1 MRSFLK
7 FFLAAIALAPLCGI
21 AAPAQTAGYG
31 IGRVATPQEIQ
42 AWDISIT
49 PDGKGL
55 PPGSGTANEGAKL
68 YAQKCAAC
76 HGRTG
81 SEGPA
86 GPRLVGDR
94 ATLTTLRPQRTV
106 GSYWPFATQ
115 IWDFI
120 NRAMP
125 PNFFNRPVPADQ
137 KLTPDQ
143 VYALTAFLLYQNGI
157 IKETDVID
165 SNSLPKIQ
173 MPNRNGFVPLRL
185 EDVLDYRGKRAC
197 RFGTCP

>member
-7 FFLAAIALAPLCGI
+7 FLLAAIALALLCGT
-21 AAPAQTAGYG
+21 AALAQTAGYG
-31 IGRVATPQEIQ
+31 IGRVATPEEIQ
-42 AWDISIT
+42 TWDISIT

-55 PPGSGTANEGAKL
+55 PAGSGTATDGAKL

-157 IKETDVID
+157 IKESGVID
-165 SNSLPKIQ
+165 ANSLPKIQ
-173 MPNRNGFVPLRL
+173 MPNRNGFVPPRL
-185 EDVLDYRGKRAC
+185 EDVLDYRGKRGC